1 VAEHPGCW
9 QDAVDALRPQL
20 PALWRQLPL
29 ADRRMFLRRVARYWE
44 VHRHRMPPAS
54 ARRIGELRDAGR
66 LRLIEGQVV
75 GATGDSDLIR
85 VSIDTGRAADAG
97 AREIRAGW
105 LVDATGSAADVT
117 RTPDE
122 LLRGLLGRGVI
133 RADALRLGI
142 DADENGAV
150 LDARGR
156 ASTRIFTLGPIL
168 RGLRYETTAIPEIRD
183 QAAALADRLIAVARS
198 RAEAGHAA

>member
-1 VAEHPGCW
+1 
-9 QDAVDALRPQL
+9 
-20 PALWRQLPL
+20 
-29 ADRRMFLRRVARYWE
+29 
-44 VHRHRMPPAS
+44 
-54 ARRIGELRDAGR
+54 
-66 LRLIEGQVV
+66 
-75 GATGDSDLIR
+75 
-85 VSIDTGRAADAG
+85 
-97 AREIRAGW
+97 
-105 LVDATGSAADVT
+105 VT

-198 RAEAGHAA
+198 RAEAGNAA